1 MLKHLGGISMQRKFL
16 LTLSLI
22 IPLILFSYTAYNSYG
37 FDDEYFNI
45 NLAAKYASAI
55 ELVKDNLS
63 GNFVDIHP
71 FGQFLIDYLLV
82 KVLGSW
88 SLVRVFG
95 ALFASLSLWL
105 YWLYVIKRENYSDPL
120 TILFA
125 YLFIC
130 LNPSVLLWCTSVR
143 WYTYFMPLVCLLGS
157 FFSSKSNKYSFWG
170 IYFLTAL
177 IMFYLES
184 CAAIF
189 IIASFILLLIQRR
202 KLFKQEFKTILLLGT
217 LSLILAARQI
227 YLVIKVYLP
236 HASHEIH
243 SLFNTITQGGWHF
256 LSGHAVM
263 PLSVPG
269 VMLIIANLLLIFF
282 FVINLRKVLSRYS
295 CNLFVLSYSGFIIT
309 RIGKVRNY
317 INLSGLQGD
326 FLSCVYSCIKNK
338 AVKIAIL
345 ALYIAGNSWGI
356 YNVINHTNTTK
367 GSWNTPYKE
376 IISFIE
382 EYNPEK
388 DFVLASHNPVLNW
401 HAQQHGFRVIDVTQD
416 LQALKA
422 HTGKAIIVRTY
433 RGSLHRNIFDEFNEY
448 INSQKILLEKK
459 FGRDDFAGFKQR
471 LDKSYPD
478 YYAALLVCE

>member
-1 MLKHLGGISMQRKFL
+1 M
-16 LTLSLI
+16 SLI
-22 IPLILFSYTAYNSYG
+22 ISLILFSYTAYNSYG

-45 NLAAKYASAI
+45 NLAAKYGSAF
-55 ELVKDNLS
+55 ELVNDNLS

-71 FGQFLIDYLLV
+71 FGQFLIDYWLV

-105 YWLYVIKRENYSDPL
+105 YWLYVIKRENYSDSL

-125 YLFIC
+125 YIFMC
-130 LNPSVLLWCTSVR
+130 LNPSVLLWCTSIR

-157 FFSSKSNKYSFWG
+157 FFSSKYESTNKYFFWG
-170 IYFLTAL
+170 VYFLTASL
-177 IMFYLES
+177 MFYLES

-202 KLFKQEFKTILLLGT
+202 KLFRQEFKTIILFGT
-217 LSLILAARQI
+217 LSLLLVARQI

-269 VMLIIANLLLIFF
+269 VMLITANLLLIFF

-295 CNLFVLSYSGFIIT
+295 CDLFVLSYSGLIIT

-326 FLSCVYSCIKNK
+326 FLSCAYSCIKNK
-338 AVKIAIL
+338 ALKIFIL
-345 ALYIAGNSWGI
+345 ALYLAGSAWGI
-356 YNVINHTNTTK
+356 HNVITHTNTTK

-376 IISFIE
+376 IIDFIE
-382 EYNPEK
+382 EHDPDK
-388 DFVLASHNPVLNW
+388 DFVIASHNPVLNW
-401 HAQQHGFRVIDVTQD
+401 HASQHGFRVIDVTQD
-416 LQALKA
+416 MQTLKA
-422 HTGKAIIVRTY
+422 HTGKIIIVRTY

-448 INSQKILLEKK
+448 INSRKILLEKK
-459 FGRDDFAGFKQR
+459 FGRDDFASFKQR

-478 YYAALLVCE
+478 YYATLLVSE

>member
-1 MLKHLGGISMQRKFL
+1 MQKKFL

-22 IPLILFSYTAYNSYG
+22 IPLVLFSYTAYNSYG

-45 NLAAKYASAI
+45 NLAAKYDSAF
-55 ELVKDNLS
+55 ELVNDNLR

-71 FGQFLIDYLLV
+71 FGQFLIDYWLV
-82 KVLGSW
+82 KLLGSW

-105 YWLYVIKRENYSDPL
+105 YWLYVMKRENYSDTL

-125 YLFIC
+125 YVFMC

-143 WYTYFMPLVCLLGS
+143 WYTYFMPLMCLLGS
-157 FFSSKSNKYSFWG
+157 LFTSKSNKYSFWG
-170 IYFLTAL
+170 VYFLTAV
-177 IMFYLES
+177 IMFYIEC

-189 IIASFILLLIQRR
+189 IVASFILLLVQRR
-202 KLFKQEFKTILLLGT
+202 KLLRQEFKTILTLGT
-217 LSLILAARQI
+217 LSFIVAARQI

-236 HASHEIH
+236 HASHEFR
-243 SLFNTITQGGWHF
+243 SLFNTITQGGQHF

-269 VMLIIANLLLIFF
+269 VMLIIANLLLILVFL
-282 FVINLRKVLSRYS
+282 INIRKVLSRYS
-295 CNLFVLSYSGFIIT
+295 CDFFALSYAGLIFT
-309 RIGKVRNY
+309 KIGKVRNY

-326 FLSCVYSCIKNK
+326 FLSCVYSCIKTK
-338 AVKIAIL
+338 ALKILIL
-345 ALYIAGNSWGI
+345 ALYLVGTAWGI
-356 YNVINHTNTTK
+356 HNVITHTNTTK

-376 IISFIE
+376 IIDFIE

-401 HAQQHGFRVIDVTQD
+401 HAQQHGFKVIDVTQD
-416 LQALKA
+416 LQTLKSQS
-422 HTGKAIIVRTY
+422 GQVFIIRTY
-433 RGSLHRNIFDEFNEY
+433 RGSLPRNVFNEFNEH
-448 INSQKILLEKK
+448 INSRKILLEKK

-471 LDKSYPD
+471 FDKSYPD
-478 YYAALLVCE
+478 YYATLIVCE